1 MSKLPPVG
9 PRPVRRLR
17 RMLRRY
23 WDYASR
29 PCNCHCGCRHEVRME
44 FMWSDIEYLR
54 QRLAAR

>member
-1 MSKLPPVG
+1 
-9 PRPVRRLR
+9 
-17 RMLRRY
+17 MLRRY